1 MDPPAFTN
9 LAIYAIYAIM
19 VRGRRPKER
28 NAQLIADL
36 HRLMVRSR
44 WNQAELAQRL
54 GVSPSTVT
62 RALHSQ
68 RVSQSFGERAQQ
80 LIAASGGSS
89 PAVDQ
94 QTDQEL
100 HLLQKTYKL
109 LLKLDGKLE
118 AVLAEQRTA
127 SSGSERR

>member
-1 MDPPAFTN
+1 
-9 LAIYAIYAIM
+9 M

-36 HRLMVRSR
+36 HRLMVSSR

-68 RVSQSFGERAQQ
+68 LVSQSFGERAQQ
-80 LIAASGGSS
+80 LIAAAGGSS
-89 PAVDQ
+89 PAADQ